1 MQMSILRSS
10 GSQVTFLSPAPIPE
24 SEMKESKVTLP
35 SLTRGL
41 LGSVPPSSDP
51 AARGTLPILGCAS
64 EPVLHANP
72 QPPPSAPSPPSRGK
86 RLGPDPACP
95 PRPGGPC
102 TAQLHQPTSCPFFSP
117 QMSNSLASLS
127 ADNEQNAHFLPPR
140 SPARR
145 CLHPHHTR
153 PPTRVELPSI
163 QAGLPCGSPVH
174 NPRTANSGAGHSDG
188 CSHKGS
194 THRTAT
200 HKNAASHKGTA
211 EQKEAGTS
219 SHCPSPLTPRV
230 KARPQ

>member
-24 SEMKESKVTLP
+24 SEMKESKVILP

-41 LGSVPPSSDP
+41 LGSVPAQLRPRGQGHP
-51 AARGTLPILGCAS
+51 AHSGLCIRTCLAR
-64 EPVLHANP
+64 
-72 QPPPSAPSPPSRGK
+72 QPPAPPSAPSPPSRGK

-127 ADNEQNAHFLPPR
+127 ADNEQNAHCLPPR

-153 PPTRVELPSI
+153 PATRVELPSI

-174 NPRTANSGAGHSDG
+174 NPRTATGGAGHSDG

>member
-41 LGSVPPSSDP
+41 LGSVPAQLRPHGQGHP
-51 AARGTLPILGCAS
+51 AHSGLCIRTCLAL
-64 EPVLHANP
+64 
-72 QPPPSAPSPPSRGK
+72 QPPAPPSAPSPPSRGK

-174 NPRTANSGAGHSDG
+174 NPRTATGGAGHSDG

-200 HKNAASHKGTA
+200 HKNTASHKGTA

-219 SHCPSPLTPRV
+219 SHCPGPLTSRV
-230 KARPQ
+230 KAGPQ